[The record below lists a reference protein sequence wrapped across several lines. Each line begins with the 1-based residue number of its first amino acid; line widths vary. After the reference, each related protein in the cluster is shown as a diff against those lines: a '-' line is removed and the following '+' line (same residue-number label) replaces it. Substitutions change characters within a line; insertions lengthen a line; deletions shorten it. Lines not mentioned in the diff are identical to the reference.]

1 MDCDVLN
8 VYIISDSTGAT
19 AETFVK
25 SVITHFPNVNFEVN
39 RKFNIDSENKINK
52 IVEKIPEDSIIIQ
65 TIAEKKLEEYL
76 KQKAK
81 KENIKVI
88 DILGPALSL
97 FEEVTGQKAL
107 REKKLTRKLS
117 DDYFS
122 MIESIE
128 FAVKYDDGKDPRG
141 VARADITIIGVSR
154 TSKTPLSM
162 YLANK
167 HYKVCNIPLVPE
179 SPVPK
184 ELFEI
189 EPKRVIGLTNSPDKL
204 NKIRKE
210 RLKSMGLPTESTYSD
225 LGRILDELDYAEK
238 VMKKIGCPI
247 INVSDRAIEE
257 TAEVIIRHLK
267 KMND

>member
-97 FEEVTGQKAL
+97 FEEVTGQKD
-107 REKKLTRKLS
+107 RKS
-117 DDYFS
+117 
-122 MIESIE
+122 
-128 FAVKYDDGKDPRG
+128 V
-141 VARADITIIGVSR
+141 V
-154 TSKTPLSM
+154 
-162 YLANK
+162 
-167 HYKVCNIPLVPE
+167 
-179 SPVPK
+179 
-184 ELFEI
+184 
-189 EPKRVIGLTNSPDKL
+189 
-204 NKIRKE
+204 
-210 RLKSMGLPTESTYSD
+210 
-225 LGRILDELDYAEK
+225 
-238 VMKKIGCPI
+238 
-247 INVSDRAIEE
+247 
-257 TAEVIIRHLK
+257 
-267 KMND
+267 

>member
-1 MDCDVLN
+1 MSKLHQLQEE
-8 VYIISDSTGAT
+8 IIKRSPAT
-19 AETFVK
+19 N
-25 SVITHFPNVNFEVN
+25 P
-39 RKFNIDSENKINK
+39 
-52 IVEKIPEDSIIIQ
+52 
-65 TIAEKKLEEYL
+65 
-76 KQKAK
+76 
-81 KENIKVI
+81 
-88 DILGPALSL
+88 G
-97 FEEVTGQKAL
+97 AL
-107 REKKLTRKLS
+107 RKL
-117 DDYFS
+117 DEHYFRR
-122 MIESIE
+122 IDAIE
-128 FAVKYDDGKDPRG
+128 FAVRYDDGKDPRG